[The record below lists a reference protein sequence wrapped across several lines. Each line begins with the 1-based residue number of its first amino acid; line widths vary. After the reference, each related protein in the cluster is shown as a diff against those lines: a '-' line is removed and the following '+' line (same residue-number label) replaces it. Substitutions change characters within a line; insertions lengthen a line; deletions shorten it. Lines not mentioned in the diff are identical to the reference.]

1 METKMPV
8 NRDFMNNIVGET
20 ETEGRIISTNNGG
33 EAVVF
38 EIPFGIFKLVA
49 IANIPAEGEEYAPVY
64 LKMKIG
70 DNMFR
75 RGVISN
81 QRQLAKRKNY
91 EANTENESDVP
102 VQQYA

>member
-1 METKMPV
+1 MI
-8 NRDFMNNIVGET
+8 RDMQNNIVGET

-75 RGVISN
+75 RGQIAN
-81 QRQLAKRKNY
+81 QRQTAKRKNY
-91 EANTENESDVP
+91 EQSNNVNDEIETVT
-102 VQQYA
+102 QYA

>member
-1 METKMPV
+1 MPV

-38 EIPFGIFKLVA
+38 EIPFGIFKLVC

-91 EANTENESDVP
+91 DANNDNNNESDAP

>member
-1 METKMPV
+1 MPV

-20 ETEGRIISTNNGG
+20 ETEGRIITTNNGG
-33 EAVVF
+33 EAIVF

-49 IANIPAEGEEYAPVY
+49 IANIPAEGDDFAPVY

-91 EANTENESDVP
+91 EANAENNNETDEP
-102 VQQYA
+102 VVQYA